1 MPGEPK
7 LSGRLFAEC
16 WCTADRPYNV
26 GVSTRERQ
34 RRDRSL
40 QTDPIKTPRR
50 TEVRRG
56 VFSLFRRQSRFL
68 ERSYSL
74 EVSTRAVR
82 WHKITEASARVMLL
96 SPLNRYSAS
105 PVSTP
110 ERYQR

>member
-50 TEVRRG
+50 TYCPPGCFQFAEKP
-56 VFSLFRRQSRFL
+56 LFRRDSLHGKAFS
-68 ERSYSL
+68 ERSEDFSVRQGDLIQQSL
-74 EVSTRAVR
+74 VDYREINA
-82 WHKITEASARVMLL
+82 A
-96 SPLNRYSAS
+96 
-105 PVSTP
+105 
-110 ERYQR
+110 